1 MRIIASENPRGYFC
15 FIASWSSE
23 GRLRKLATRRF
34 FGVVE
39 FAIFRCSFSIVVSF
53 VRQNGFTRSAP
64 TYRKCGIFLS
74 YPAPA
79 GFRIRRR
86 RSIVWSFI
94 RRFPASGE
102 ARKRASPSPRT
113 GNVWKFCASI
123 NKIWR
128 SVSRSNFF
136 FAFFLFFAVF
146 PHKLC
151 TFTYGITKVWYAKK

>member
-53 VRQNGFTRSAP
+53 GRAGSSAP
-64 TYRKCGIFLS
+64 FPLVENAEFSLS
-74 YPAPA
+74 YPSPA
-79 GFRIRRR
+79 GFRTCRR

-94 RRFPASGE
+94 RRFPSSGD
-102 ARKRASPSPRT
+102 ALFRASPSPRT

-128 SVSRSNFF
+128 SESRSNFF
-136 FAFFLFFAVF
+136 LHFFYFLRSFRTNYV
-146 PHKLC
+146 LLR
-151 TFTYGITKVWYAKK
+151 TE